1 MSKIPVYEIQN
12 FNYNVANS
20 ELYVNSFKEH
30 LKAHHF
36 IEKPHR
42 HNFYLLV
49 LFTHGSGTHEIDFN
63 QYEVKKGSLFILQ
76 PGQIHHWNLSD
87 DSDGYIVFYS
97 QEVYNLYFG
106 NKQIE
111 DYAFFQSAES
121 KPEIV
126 LNEKELLEIDGYF
139 SKMHEESQ
147 GFKSK
152 RIDKILNLLDTINI
166 ELSRRYI
173 SEDHHESHL
182 YNYKIK
188 EFKKI
193 LEQHFIF
200 EKSPSFY
207 ASKMNISLKHLN
219 RICKIILN
227 KTATEII
234 TYRVVLEAKRL
245 LIHPNKSISQIADE
259 LQFINYSYFAKLF
272 KKQTG
277 ISPSDFRNKLQ

>member
-1 MSKIPVYEIQN
+1 MAKIPVYAIQN

-20 ELYVNSFKEH
+20 ELYVNSFKNH
-30 LKAHHF
+30 LKEHRF

-49 LFTHGSGTHEIDFN
+49 LFTHGTGIHEIDFDRY
-63 QYEVKKGSLFILQ
+63 QIKKGSLFILQ
-76 PGQIHHWNLSD
+76 PGQIHNWELSAD
-87 DSDGYIVFYS
+87 IEGYIIFYS
-97 QEVYNLYFG
+97 QELYNLYFG

-111 DYAFFQSAES
+111 DYSFFQSVQS
-121 KPEIV
+121 QPEIQ
-126 LNEKELLEIDGYF
+126 LEQNELQEMEGYF
-139 SKMHEESQ
+139 SKMLEESQ

-152 RIDKILNLLDTINI
+152 RVDKILNLLDIINVD
-166 ELSRRYI
+166 LSRRYVL
-173 SEDHHESHL
+173 EDHHESHL

-193 LEQHFIF
+193 LEEHFIS

-234 TYRVVLEAKRL
+234 TNRVVLEAKRL
-245 LIHPNKSISQIADE
+245 LTNPNKSISQIADD
-259 LQFINYSYFAKLF
+259 LNFINYSYFAKLF

-277 ISPSDFRNKLQ
+277 ISPSDFRNKIQ